1 MSSEVWLLY
10 FFANARGYSMEDL
23 LQSGVSKTATYSY
36 RCVEPKRSWAKIGTY
51 AVFITAMM
59 VASGPAHADDAGQI
73 VSTLCAA
80 CHGVDGKST
89 APMFPNLAGQN
100 SVYLKKQLEDFING
114 RRMNDLMSPA
124 VAALKPKDVDALAAY
139 YSTRKLVNTNNSS
152 VPDPNLSPLI
162 EAGKAFFRNGNPD
175 TGVPG
180 CTTCHREDNG
190 GDKSYPKLFG
200 QDALYT
206 AKQLADLKAGVR
218 TNDNYRLMRKT
229 VTRITAEEMRAVAEY
244 LAVAG
249 R

>member
-1 MSSEVWLLY
+1 MNNLL
-10 FFANARGYSMEDL
+10 RSDI
-23 LQSGVSKTATYSY
+23 SKTATYPGWRIASKLS
-36 RCVEPKRSWAKIGTY
+36 RVWLGTC
-51 AVFITAMM
+51 AVFIAAVM
-59 VASGPAHADDAGQI
+59 VAPRAHADDAEQI

-100 SVYLKKQLEDFING
+100 SIYLKKQLEDFING

-139 YSTRKLVNTNNSS
+139 YSARKLVNANNGSAPELSS
-152 VPDPNLSPLI
+152 LVSLI
-162 EAGKAFFRNGNPD
+162 EAGKMFFRNGNPD

-180 CTTCHREDNG
+180 CTTCHREDNA

-218 TNDNYRLMRKT
+218 TNDNYRLMRKA
-229 VTRITAEEMRAVAEY
+229 VTRMTADEMRAVAEY

>member
-1 MSSEVWLLY
+1 
-10 FFANARGYSMEDL
+10 MENL
-23 LQSGVSKTATYSY
+23 LQSDASKITIRSY
-36 RCVEPKRSWAKIGTY
+36 RCSAQKPAWMRIGTY
-51 AVFITAMM
+51 AIFVAAMTT
-59 VASGPAHADDAGQI
+59 VPGLAHASEAEQI
-73 VSTLCAA
+73 VSTLCAN

-100 SVYLKKQLEDFING
+100 SIYLKKQLEDFING
-114 RRMNDLMSPA
+114 RRLNDLMSPA
-124 VAALKPKDVDALAAY
+124 VAALKPKDVEALAAY
-139 YSTRKLVNTNNSS
+139 YSAKKPVNANAAPAPEQS
-152 VPDPNLSPLI
+152 NLAPLI
-162 EAGKAFFRNGNPD
+162 EAGKTFFRNGNPD
-175 TGVPG
+175 TGVAG
-180 CTTCHREDNG
+180 CSTCHREDNG

-229 VTRITAEEMRAVAEY
+229 VTRMTAEEMRAVAEY